1 LRYKQVIVIRT
12 DLGMSRG
19 KMVVQG
25 AHAAVSAVMEA
36 AGNVEWRRWL
46 DEWLREGQ
54 KKVAVKVGSED
65 ELIAVYM
72 EARSRRLPSSLIRD
86 AGLTELPPGTA
97 TAVAIG
103 PAPEELVDPITGRLK
118 LL

>member
-1 LRYKQVIVIRT
+1 MYKQVIVIRT

-36 AGNVEWRRWL
+36 RLREVWKRWL
-46 DEWLREGQ
+46 DDWMMEGQ
-54 KKVAVKVGSED
+54 KKVAVKVSSEE
-65 ELIAVYM
+65 ELLAVYR
-72 EARSRRLPSSLIRD
+72 EAREAGLPSSLIRD

-97 TAVAIG
+97 TAVAVG

>member
-1 LRYKQVIVIRT
+1 MHKQVIVIRV

-25 AHAAVSAVMEA
+25 AHASVSAVMEA
-36 AGNVEWRRWL
+36 MGREDWRRWL
-46 DEWLREGQ
+46 DSWLEEGQ
-54 KKVAVKVGSED
+54 KKIAVRVGSEE
-65 ELIAVYM
+65 ELRQIYL
-72 EARSRRLPSSLIRD
+72 EARDAGLPSALIMD

-97 TAVAIG
+97 TAVAVG
-103 PAPEELVDPITGRLK
+103 PAPEDMIDPITGRLK